1 MKQLLIK
8 GEYKSSNYISGN
20 LGEKFPT
27 LCICSP
33 YLK

>member
-27 LCICSP
+27 LSMCPP